1 MQYGEWLT
9 DEKRI
14 DLEQKRETLKTALA
28 NGEPKLKPL
37 IDDLYLAMGAAWDS
51 PEGDEQDADAEARA
65 IEVIAKVDDSIV
77 QYGEWLT
84 DEKRKDLEQKRET
97 LKTALANGES
107 NLQPL
112 IDDLYE
118 ALGTAWD

>member
-37 IDDLYLAMGAAWDS
+37 IDDLYLAMGAAWD
-51 PEGDEQDADAEARA
+51 
-65 IEVIAKVDDSIV
+65 
-77 QYGEWLT
+77 
-84 DEKRKDLEQKRET
+84 
-97 LKTALANGES
+97 
-107 NLQPL
+107 
-112 IDDLYE
+112 
-118 ALGTAWD
+118 

>member
-1 MQYGEWLT
+1 
-9 DEKRI
+9 
-14 DLEQKRETLKTALA
+14 
-28 NGEPKLKPL
+28 L
-37 IDDLYLAMGAAWDS
+37 IDDLYLAMGAAWDRDP
-51 PEGDEQDADAEARA
+51 PEGEEQVADAEARA
-65 IEVIAKVDDSIV
+65 LEAIAEVDNSIA

-84 DEKRKDLEQKRET
+84 DEKRIGLEQKRET

-107 NLQPL
+107 NLHPL